1 MSRVNAVLLVLAVT
15 LVASQNAQG
24 YAMRIH
30 QELTSRA
37 LGQDAWLLRQNTI
50 QGVTVNQLN
59 QFRQWFYTQLSR
71 HLTSELK
78 TRFQKRYP
86 TAGSFDALSF
96 REFLSLNTSPRRR
109 IFGID
114 RIEARQSIT
123 ARQFL
128 ARSSSDPDSDGRN
141 LERMVYDRRT
151 GKPHL
156 IDGQPIPFD
165 PSTLNMG
172 RLKGLSSQAHAH
184 YGLPTTFEFSDDPD
198 VLKEDPKRFLIKTGF
213 PDGPVLALAADMS
226 QMHTDLAILAHFWGG
241 PKARYL
247 TLAFVGHAFH
257 YTEDVGNQIHT
268 VQVGSFG
275 FFLDAKLQ
283 YWWRAL
289 ITAGG
294 YLTSLKPFTAVGVAI
309 LSNHH
314 IMIEQLTRLRFEEAL
329 AGRSSSPAMTDA
341 VKQLNLDDIEFS
353 KQLDLALEG
362 AEAGTF
368 AKVITQAIIEQ
379 SAPEG
384 PKAYEL
390 MRDVGCG
397 RISRYGFK
405 VPDDNDREKMDMD
418 SLLCLDGDEEEAKL
432 ESLYELQATAFRRVT
447 TALRRYDREL
457 SKYLLNNPAQSAIAP
472 LLNRFTQAR
481 LDLLDAAEKRRAKY
495 MENPPKQN
503 APTIKEAGWLFGEL
517 IVLLLIAA
525 LIWWR
530 TRRKEETTT
539 ATT

>member
-1 MSRVNAVLLVLAVT
+1 M
-15 LVASQNAQG
+15 
-24 YAMRIH
+24 
-30 QELTSRA
+30 
-37 LGQDAWLLRQNTI
+37 
-50 QGVTVNQLN
+50 
-59 QFRQWFYTQLSR
+59 
-71 HLTSELK
+71 
-78 TRFQKRYP
+78 
-86 TAGSFDALSF
+86 
-96 REFLSLNTSPRRR
+96 
-109 IFGID
+109 
-114 RIEARQSIT
+114 
-123 ARQFL
+123 
-128 ARSSSDPDSDGRN
+128 
-141 LERMVYDRRT
+141 T
-151 GKPHL
+151 G
-156 IDGQPIPFD
+156 
-165 PSTLNMG
+165 
-172 RLKGLSSQAHAH
+172 
-184 YGLPTTFEFSDDPD
+184 
-198 VLKEDPKRFLIKTGF
+198 
-213 PDGPVLALAADMS
+213 
-226 QMHTDLAILAHFWGG
+226 
-241 PKARYL
+241 
-247 TLAFVGHAFH
+247 
-257 YTEDVGNQIHT
+257 
-268 VQVGSFG
+268 
-275 FFLDAKLQ
+275 
-283 YWWRAL
+283 
-289 ITAGG
+289 
-294 YLTSLKPFTAVGVAI
+294 
-309 LSNHH
+309 
-314 IMIEQLTRLRFEEAL
+314 
-329 AGRSSSPAMTDA
+329 A
-341 VKQLNLDDIEFS
+341 VKQLNQDDIEFS